1 MKNLK
6 KFSFILSPHE
16 RKRATIL
23 IAMGI
28 ITALIDMAGVA
39 SIMPFIAVLTNPDI
53 VQINT
58 ILNTAFELTGIFGI
72 ETNQEFLFLLGIIVF
87 IFLLFSITFKALTMY
102 MQTRFIENIDY
113 SICKKLV
120 DGYLNQPY
128 SWFLNRNSAELGK
141 SILSEVRTVINRALK
156 PFLDLIS
163 KSFVTFAIL
172 LLLILVNTKLALV
185 VGFTLMF
192 SYGCIYLFTQ
202 VFLKQIG
209 LDRFK
214 ANTLRYNIVGE
225 AFGAIKEIKMGGLE
239 KIYTQRFAK
248 PAQTMARNSASLT
261 VVSQLPRF
269 GLEVVTFGGLLLT
282 ILYLMGR
289 SNTFVNVLPMVALYA
304 FAAYRLMPALQQ
316 IYNSITQM
324 RFVGPALESLYNDIS
339 SLNLICEDQNQG
351 VIPLRKAITL
361 KQVHYQYPKSSKT
374 VLKNINLNIP
384 AGNTVA
390 FVGATGSGKTT
401 TVDIMLGLLEVKQ
414 GSLEVDG
421 TVITKNKCKAWQ
433 KSIGYVPQ
441 QIYLAD
447 DTISANI
454 AFGENPEQIDQK
466 TVERVAK
473 IAELHNFVINDLPKQ
488 YQTTVGE
495 RGVRLSGGQRQRIG
509 IARALY
515 HNPQL
520 LVMDEATNALDN
532 LTEQAIMK
540 TINNLKKEVTI
551 ILIAHRLDTIKEC
564 DNIFFLEK
572 GELKAQGN
580 FSELIEIN
588 DTFRIMAKKN

>member
-441 QIYLAD
+441 
-447 DTISANI
+447 
-454 AFGENPEQIDQK
+454 
-466 TVERVAK
+466 
-473 IAELHNFVINDLPKQ
+473 
-488 YQTTVGE
+488 
-495 RGVRLSGGQRQRIG
+495 
-509 IARALY
+509 
-515 HNPQL
+515 
-520 LVMDEATNALDN
+520 
-532 LTEQAIMK
+532 
-540 TINNLKKEVTI
+540 
-551 ILIAHRLDTIKEC
+551 
-564 DNIFFLEK
+564 
-572 GELKAQGN
+572 
-580 FSELIEIN
+580 
-588 DTFRIMAKKN
+588 